1 MLLFFVKRRCYFFC
15 LWYNIKNATPWKK
28 QLELQQKAEI
38 ISDTLEGL
46 FGVPTRDGAGDV
58 LESLIL
64 TILSQNTTDVSRD
77 KGYAVL
83 KERFPTWEDVLH
95 ADVKAVE
102 AAIRIVG
109 LGEQKSNTI
118 KNFLTWLHAE
128 HGELSLEFMHNM
140 ETEEALEFLCQHK
153 GIGIKTAS
161 VTLSFACGRE
171 VFPVDTHILRISKR
185 LGLIPPNC
193 SAEKAHQLLPPIVP
207 EGKAYPFH
215 INLIYFGRQICDA
228 RKPLCE
234 RCPLTQHCLYFKD
247 NL

>member
-1 MLLFFVKRRCYFFC
+1 M
-15 LWYNIKNATPWKK
+15 PWKK
-28 QLELQQKAEI
+28 QLELQQRAEI
-38 ISDTLEGL
+38 ISDALEVL
-46 FGVPTRDGAGDV
+46 FGVPTRDGTEDV

-77 KGYAVL
+77 KGYARL

-95 ADVKAVE
+95 ADVKAIE

-109 LGEQKSNTI
+109 LGEQKSHTI
-118 KNFLTWLHAE
+118 KNFLTWLQAE
-128 HGELSLEFMHNM
+128 HGELSLEFIHDM

-215 INLIYFGRQICDA
+215 INLIYFGRQICNA

-234 RCPLTQHCLYFKD
+234 RCPLTQHCLYFRD
-247 NL
+247 NLQA